1 MYKEDDDEKKMV
13 RTFYSSSVFEF
24 KNLREKVETP
34 CFLAAWNRKKQNR
47 RNFDFT

>member
-24 KNLREKVETP
+24 KKFERES
-34 CFLAAWNRKKQNR
+34 
-47 RNFDFT
+47 